1 MLLLPALLS
10 CFFLSTSGTTDLICG
25 ASPRRFALQKHLP
38 CHVGFRRKEPSL
50 PFQLHH
56 QMFDG
61 GVAVHIDHV
70 KPPVRTLA
78 HGGLAL
84 VARCG
89 GQVEKVMP
97 GAALVVRSC
106 QSATGVLL

>member
-10 CFFLSTSGTTDLICG
+10 CFFLSTSGTTDLIRG

-89 GQVEKVMP
+89 GQVEIYSTISPCSFKF
-97 GAALVVRSC
+97 GFAS
-106 QSATGVLL
+106 S